1 MTYLLL
7 AGLVAAFVV
16 GYLALRN
23 AQDFSD
29 ANEIVPGVPTNAPKG
44 WAGAHSPE
52 ARMHRRLR
60 DAVAGL
66 QSNASLDAPD
76 MVAIRADIEAQA
88 LAVDERLIAAA
99 ALSKAHREEP
109 LRQIEEAVQS
119 IEAAV
124 ASVVELRGPSMGSIE
139 QGLDDVR
146 ARLRHV
152 EEAHAELEGLAPGS
166 ATFDA
171 IRDHIENTTPEPTQ
185 APDPP
190 EAADPEAGPDPA
202 N

>member
-16 GYLALRN
+16 GYVALRN

-60 DAVAGL
+60 DAVAAL

-119 IEAAV
+119 VEAAV
-124 ASVVELRGPSMGSIE
+124 ASVVDLRGPSMGSIE

-185 APDPP
+185 ASEPP

>member
-16 GYLALRN
+16 GYVALRN

-60 DAVAGL
+60 DAVAAL

-109 LRQIEEAVQS
+109 LRQIEDAVQS
-119 IEAAV
+119 VEAAV
-124 ASVVELRGPSMGSIE
+124 ASVVDLRGPSMGSIE

-185 APDPP
+185 ASEPP